1 MPRVGSF
8 KLSFI
13 VSLSLHSYCSSLFSM
28 CMGHFPH
35 IYWWN
40 KSRKRFWGLI
50 WVFRISS
57 QTGLLL
63 PESVK
68 FISLLLWLDCSLL
81 CVLSDFA
88 FFCVTGSFY
97 RIILPSDF
105 FPAGT
110 FYRLVMCWSDLWC
123 LKIGNY
129 CNAVLICRQ
138 KNCLFSLLSLTL
150 RVFFGFV
157 KRTVDCF
164 PIFCINAVIGLYK
177 YNFYCPIFISC
188 LAASGNLSFFGILA
202 VFRATCFTS
211 TIKFLF
217 NDFCFPKLV
226 L

>member
-1 MPRVGSF
+1 MKTKEANSDLWRLSVLGSF
-8 KLSFI
+8 PLSFFVI
-13 VSLSLHSYCSSLFSM
+13 M
-28 CMGHFPH
+28 
-35 IYWWN
+35 I
-40 KSRKRFWGLI
+40 
-50 WVFRISS
+50 
-57 QTGLLL
+57 GLL
-63 PESVK
+63 
-68 FISLLLWLDCSLL
+68 FTL
-81 CVLSDFA
+81 CFVRFR

-110 FYRLVMCWSDLWC
+110 FYRLVMCWSVLWC

-157 KRTVDCF
+157 KRTLDCF

-188 LAASGNLSFFGILA
+188 LAASGILSFFCYS
-202 VFRATCFTS
+202 RCFS
-211 TIKFLF
+211 CHLF
-217 NDFCFPKLV
+217 YFHN
-226 L
+226 